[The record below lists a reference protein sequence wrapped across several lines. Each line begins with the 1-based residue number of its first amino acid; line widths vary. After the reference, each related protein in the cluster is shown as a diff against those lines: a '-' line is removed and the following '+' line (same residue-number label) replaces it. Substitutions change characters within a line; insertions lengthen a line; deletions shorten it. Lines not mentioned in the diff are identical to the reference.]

1 MLKTT
6 TRAESGLRDLTEE
19 QRSDT
24 LFVRSV
30 EKAMNVL
37 SAFHHAD
44 GPLSLSEIA
53 QRAGVDRSGAQRMV
67 HTLRTLG
74 YIRRDA
80 RENGFLPGIRI
91 LDHTLDTLR
100 LDPLVRFATPVL
112 LELRKSVRER
122 VDLSLFDDLRVLY
135 ALRLQTKRQNFYATL
150 VGHSVPTY
158 CSSGGWA
165 IMSKLEDDL
174 VRDIVERTDLRPF
187 TNETITTIDE
197 VIEKV
202 TETRDNGF
210 ALATSQ
216 IVSGEIAAGFPV
228 LDANGNPVGAIH
240 IAGSLSEW
248 TVEDYINHVVPLGQE
263 AARAISYY

>member
-1 MLKTT
+1 MPNTT

-53 QRAGVDRSGAQRMV
+53 KRSGMDRSGAQRMV

-74 YIRRDA
+74 YIRRDSRA
-80 RENGFLPGIRI
+80 NGFMPGIRV

-122 VDLSLFDDLRVLY
+122 VDLSLFDDLRVVY
-135 ALRLQTKRQNFYATL
+135 ALRLQTKRQSFYATL

-165 IMSKLEDDL
+165 IMSKLADEQ
-174 VRDIVERTDLRPF
+174 VRDIVRRTDLRPF
-187 TNETITTIDE
+187 TPETVTSVE
-197 VIEKV
+197 QVLQKV
-202 TETRDNGF
+202 AATRTNGF
-210 ALATSQ
+210 ALAISQ
-216 IVSGEIAAGFPV
+216 IVSGEIAAAFPV
-228 LDANGNPVGAIH
+228 VNADGTPVGAIH

-248 TVEDYINHVVPLGQE
+248 AVEDYINHVVPLGQE
-263 AARAISYY
+263 AARAISYF